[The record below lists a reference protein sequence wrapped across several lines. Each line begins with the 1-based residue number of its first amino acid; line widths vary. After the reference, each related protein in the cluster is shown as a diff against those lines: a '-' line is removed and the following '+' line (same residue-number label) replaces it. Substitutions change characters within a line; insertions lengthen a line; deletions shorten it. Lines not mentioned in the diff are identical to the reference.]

1 MSKLTLTQG
10 IEIPGG
16 ARQTA
21 FDLPEVATLALFRG
35 VKLPLSVDATT
46 MRVDLNLDA
55 AMVTQFLSN
64 LLHIPP
70 SFVEKIPL
78 PQVAE
83 VMKAAIPLLPPELQS
98 LLRNGSE
105 MPAT

>member
-1 MSKLTLTQG
+1 MPKLKLSKP

-16 ARQTA
+16 QQSE
-21 FDLPEVATLALFRG
+21 FDLPETATLALFRG
-35 VKLPLSVDATT
+35 VKLPLTFDANST
-46 MRVDLNLDA
+46 RVDINLDA

-78 PQVAE
+78 VTVAE
-83 VMKAAIPLLPPELQS
+83 VMKSALPLLPPELQS
-98 LLRNGSE
+98 FIRTGSGT
-105 MPAT
+105 PAT